1 MTQFCSQI
9 LAITYFMNK
18 FSDNYPHLEAILN
31 GYSRKSLQA
40 TYTYQDHIHAQALSL
55 FVANSELSTPE
66 LNRNNVAA
74 VIDGTLEWPNSNE
87 VQPFEGVSI
96 PLEFFEEHGLL
107 SFYAD
112 WCRIHADKVIQID
125 KIDKSIVPL
134 VQTLE
139 LLNDIRWGRNG
150 YTQPQL
156 KCSKVKLE
164 LIFWDRFKRSDI
176 TNILTTLTL
185 QDEYFYL
192 TPGNQNFDELV
203 ITYLWS
209 ELRTLLE
216 PEIAL
221 KKWLLF
227 ISSNGDRT
235 CIPNKDIL
243 GDDLYS
249 EFCDEIVKY
258 IKDDLSLRQPIQVL
272 QKQSV
277 NKDYFYSIIA
287 PMQTTTHISIN
298 INSDDRSQKIENQ
311 ELPKPTIDEF
321 GNHYS
326 LPEVNINENFQ
337 FVRDMNVTRHWR
349 EPEYLYTRLI
359 WGIIED
365 NITISGRS
373 LHSYQIIDDL
383 FLIAK
388 ICPILRAILL
398 VSIPRYSP
406 TIYLIWLIS
415 HSEFCD
421 IGFYYLIQNSF
432 LKNNLNQNSDSYSND
447 FSSGYQKLICNEYFS
462 NLPNDSTESN
472 LLKIIEF
479 LGERCHLNKNNYTDQ
494 DEYKILKIFLSQLN
508 NKQILELSTLFG
520 NFISLEE
527 DGDSL
532 IFKDYWYLLG
542 FWLIDNQPI
551 ENYKKFSEKFLN
563 YYKLNFEYG
572 FKKSYQSI
580 HPSKFLFD
588 LNWGKHVSN
597 DNLQFILDISKG
609 YKNWKNLLKYSN
621 KNEYFDIARNI
632 RQYIQVLIKINQS
645 QESDTTQ
652 KRIINIVNLMGFT
665 NDEDFLP
672 IMDKKYH
679 SGEYAFDIWTQFC
692 IYLNI
697 VDDNKLDDF
706 FEDTLKIIPLDQLYT
721 IIENNI
727 IISRNRLYQEE
738 IANRLPTNE
747 NLSLDKL
754 EEAFVSAWRPTDK
767 GVREKILKEVDSIL
781 SQPRFSNPKHEIA
794 IQIKQKWLIYNY
806 KWKLLDLLEDLNSD
820 PEKFNEEVYT
830 IKIPSIENNHR
841 SDINS
846 AVFNECEQFRRY
858 IIASSYID
866 INPQQSIDI
875 IEALHKETQS
885 SHHLLLLLD
894 SNISLFKETG
904 KSEKLDHILK
914 VCLTKHSNIHPADLS
929 INWINKIL
937 ESYILL
943 KNDGDIDYFW
953 TQLSLHQQN
962 FENILYL
969 YCQSLINR
977 DKPLIAQ
984 QLLNQYCQLNKL
996 DINDLEIDNLMKELL
1011 DSSNKKAASQ
1021 LIEYAFESNQ
1031 RTPAQLSKH
1040 YAEIVSSEF
1049 NTYVSIISPT
1059 TQPHEFLKNIFVEI
1073 CGELLLRKK
1082 NLQLHD
1088 KALNLQISKEDLI
1101 NDWFTSLFDKRMA
1114 EARISFRDQK
1124 RGGQSSNGLSPGE
1137 IDGFITDSRNR
1148 RIAIFEA
1155 FRLFGLIK
1163 DVIDE
1168 HIDKIHSY
1176 DEESLDQVFIVA
1188 YCDVV
1193 NFDQL
1198 VCKYINYIVDRSHVG
1213 FQETISP
1220 LKQLSETTE
1229 NMWVGIETR
1238 MRGDKEIIFYHFLL
1252 NMKIKN

>member
-1 MTQFCSQI
+1 
-9 LAITYFMNK
+9 MNK
-18 FSDNYPHLEAILN
+18 FSDNYPHLEALLN
-31 GYSRKSLQA
+31 GYSHKSLQA
-40 TYTYQDHIHAQALSL
+40 TYTYQDHIHAQAFAL
-55 FVANSELSTPE
+55 FLANSELSTPE
-66 LNRNNVAA
+66 LSRNNVAA
-74 VIDGTLEWPNSNE
+74 VINGNLEWPNSNGD
-87 VQPFEGVSI
+87 QSFKGVSI

-112 WCRIHADKVIQID
+112 WCKIHVRDSID
-125 KIDKSIVPL
+125 LEKMDESVVPL

-139 LLNDIRWGRNG
+139 HLKDIKWGRNG
-150 YTQPQL
+150 YTQPQF
-156 KCSKVKLE
+156 KCSETKLK
-164 LIFWDRFKRSDI
+164 LIFWEKFHRTDI
-176 TNILTTLTL
+176 TNILNKLTL

-192 TPGNQNFDELV
+192 TPGNQNYDELI

-209 ELRTLLE
+209 ELRTSLE
-216 PEIAL
+216 PEMAL

-227 ISSNGDRT
+227 ISSNGDRA
-235 CIPNKDIL
+235 CIPNKNIL
-243 GDDLYS
+243 EDDLYS
-249 EFCDEIVKY
+249 EFCNELIKY
-258 IKDDLSLRQPIQVL
+258 IKNDLALAHPIKVL
-272 QKQSV
+272 QKQAV
-277 NKDYFYSIIA
+277 NEDYFYSIIA
-287 PMQTTTHISIN
+287 PVQTTTHLSID
-298 INSDDRSQKIENQ
+298 INSDDRSQKIERQ
-311 ELPKPTIDEF
+311 ELPKPTIDELDHQY
-321 GNHYS
+321 N
-326 LPEVNINENFQ
+326 LQNINTTENLQ

-349 EPEYLYTRLI
+349 EPESLYTSLI

-373 LHSYQIIDDL
+373 LNSYQIIDDL

-388 ICPILRAILL
+388 THLILRGLLL

-415 HSEFCD
+415 NSVFCD
-421 IGFYYLIQNSF
+421 IGFYYLVQNNFSKENF
-432 LKNNLNQNSDSYSND
+432 NQSSDSYSND
-447 FSSGYQKLICNEYFS
+447 FSNGYKKLICNEFFK
-462 NLPNDSTESN
+462 NLPNENIGDR
-472 LLKIIEF
+472 LLKIIDF
-479 LGERCHLNKNNYTDQ
+479 LGEKCHLNHKDYINQ
-494 DEYKILKIFLSQLN
+494 DEYKILECFLSQLN
-508 NKQILELSTLFG
+508 NEHIPQLSTSFEK
-520 NFISLEE
+520 FITPEKT
-527 DGDSL
+527 GDNL
-532 IFKDYWYLLG
+532 IFKNHWYLLG
-542 FWLIDNQPI
+542 FWLLENQPI

-572 FKKSYQSI
+572 FKKPYQSI
-580 HPSKFLFD
+580 HPSKFLSD
-588 LNWGKHVSN
+588 LKWETLISS

-609 YKNWKNLLKYSN
+609 YKNWVNLLKYSN

-632 RQYIQVLIKINQS
+632 RQYIQVLIKINQI
-645 QESDTTQ
+645 QESDITQ
-652 KRIINIVNLMGFT
+652 KRIINIINLMGFT

-767 GVREKILKEVDSIL
+767 GVREKILKEVNSIL
-781 SQPRFSNPKHEIA
+781 SQPRFNNPKHKLAIEI
-794 IQIKQKWLIYNY
+794 KTKWSSYNY
-806 KWKLLDLLEDLNSD
+806 KWELLNLLEKSNSN
-820 PEKFNEEVYT
+820 PEEFQKHVYL
-830 IKIPSIENNHR
+830 IEIPSIENNQR
-841 SDINS
+841 SDINR
-846 AVFNECEQFRRY
+846 AHQKECEQFRRY
-858 IIASSYID
+858 LIAASYID
-866 INPQQSIDI
+866 SNPQQSKDI
-875 IEALHKETQS
+875 IEALYKETQS

-894 SNISLFKETG
+894 SNISLSKKTG
-904 KSEKLDHILK
+904 KSENLDHILK
-914 VCLTKHSNIHPADLS
+914 VCLTEQSKIHPADLS

-937 ESYILL
+937 ESYTLL

-953 TQLSLHQQN
+953 SQLSPHQQN

-977 DKPLIAQ
+977 NKPLIAQ

-996 DINDLEIDNLMKELL
+996 DLNELKIDDLMKELL
-1011 DSSNKKAASQ
+1011 NSSNKMAASQ
-1021 LIEYAFESNQ
+1021 LIEYAFESGQ

-1088 KALNLQISKEDLI
+1088 KALNLQISEEDLI
-1101 NDWFTSLFDKRMA
+1101 NDWLTSLFDKRMA
-1114 EARISFRDQK
+1114 EARIGFRDQK

-1155 FRLFGLIK
+1155 FRLFSLTK

-1176 DEESLDQVFIVA
+1176 DEESLDQVFIMA

-1193 NFDQL
+1193 HFDRL
-1198 VCKYINYIVDRSHVG
+1198 VGKYISYIDNRSHIG
-1213 FQETISP
+1213 FQKTISP

-1238 MRGDKEIIFYHFLL
+1238 MRGDKETIFYHFLL

>member
-1 MTQFCSQI
+1 
-9 LAITYFMNK
+9 MNK
-18 FSDNYPHLEAILN
+18 FSDNYPHLEALLN
-31 GYSRKSLQA
+31 GYSHKSLQA
-40 TYTYQDHIHAQALSL
+40 TYTYQDHIHAQALAL
-55 FVANSELSTPE
+55 FLANSELSTPE
-66 LNRNNVAA
+66 LSRNNVAA
-74 VIDGTLEWPNSNE
+74 VINGNLEWPNSNGD
-87 VQPFEGVSI
+87 QSFKGVSI

-112 WCRIHADKVIQID
+112 WCKIHVRDSID
-125 KIDKSIVPL
+125 LEKMDESVVPL

-139 LLNDIRWGRNG
+139 HLKDIKWGRNG
-150 YTQPQL
+150 YTQPQF
-156 KCSKVKLE
+156 KCSETKLK
-164 LIFWDRFKRSDI
+164 LIFWEKFHRTDI
-176 TNILTTLTL
+176 TNILNKLTL

-192 TPGNQNFDELV
+192 TPGNQNYDELI

-209 ELRTLLE
+209 ELRTSLE
-216 PEIAL
+216 PEMAL

-227 ISSNGDRT
+227 ISSNGDRA
-235 CIPNKDIL
+235 CIPNKNIL
-243 GDDLYS
+243 EDDLYS
-249 EFCDEIVKY
+249 EFCNELIKY
-258 IKDDLSLRQPIQVL
+258 IKNDLALAHPIKVL
-272 QKQSV
+272 QKQAV
-277 NKDYFYSIIA
+277 NEDYFYSIIA
-287 PMQTTTHISIN
+287 PVQTTTHLSID
-298 INSDDRSQKIENQ
+298 INSDDRSQKIERQ
-311 ELPKPTIDEF
+311 ELPKPTIDELDHQY
-321 GNHYS
+321 N
-326 LPEVNINENFQ
+326 LQNINTTENLQ
-337 FVRDMNVTRHWR
+337 FVRDMNITRHWR
-349 EPEYLYTRLI
+349 EPESLYTSLI

-373 LHSYQIIDDL
+373 LNSYQIIDDL

-388 ICPILRAILL
+388 THLILRGLLL

-415 HSEFCD
+415 NSVFCD
-421 IGFYYLIQNSF
+421 IGFYYLVQNNFSKENF
-432 LKNNLNQNSDSYSND
+432 NQSSDSYSND
-447 FSSGYQKLICNEYFS
+447 FSNGYKKLICNEFFK
-462 NLPNDSTESN
+462 NLPNENIGDR
-472 LLKIIEF
+472 LLKIIDF
-479 LGERCHLNKNNYTDQ
+479 LGEKCHLNHKDYINQ
-494 DEYKILKIFLSQLN
+494 DEYKILECFLSQLN
-508 NKQILELSTLFG
+508 NEHIPQLSTSFEK
-520 NFISLEE
+520 FITPEKSGEN
-527 DGDSL
+527 L
-532 IFKDYWYLLG
+532 IFKNHWYLLG
-542 FWLIDNQPI
+542 FWLLENQPI

-572 FKKSYQSI
+572 FKKPYQSI
-580 HPSKFLFD
+580 HPSKFLSD
-588 LNWGKHVSN
+588 LKWETLISS

-609 YKNWKNLLKYSN
+609 YKNWVNLLKYSN

-632 RQYIQVLIKINQS
+632 RQYIQVLIKINQI
-645 QESDTTQ
+645 QESDITQ
-652 KRIINIVNLMGFT
+652 KRIINIINLMGFT

-767 GVREKILKEVDSIL
+767 GVREKILKEVNSIL
-781 SQPRFSNPKHEIA
+781 SQPRFNNPKHKLAIEI
-794 IQIKQKWLIYNY
+794 KTKWSSYNY
-806 KWKLLDLLEDLNSD
+806 KWELLNLLEKSNSN
-820 PEKFNEEVYT
+820 PEEFQKHVYL
-830 IKIPSIENNHR
+830 IEIPSIENNQR
-841 SDINS
+841 SDINR
-846 AVFNECEQFRRY
+846 AHQKECEQFRRY
-858 IIASSYID
+858 LIAASYID
-866 INPQQSIDI
+866 SNPQQSKDI
-875 IEALHKETQS
+875 IEALYKETQS

-894 SNISLFKETG
+894 SNISLSKKTG
-904 KSEKLDHILK
+904 KSENLDHILK
-914 VCLTKHSNIHPADLS
+914 VCLTEQSKIHPADLS

-937 ESYILL
+937 ESYTLL

-953 TQLSLHQQN
+953 SQLSPHQQN

-977 DKPLIAQ
+977 NKPLIAQ

-996 DINDLEIDNLMKELL
+996 DLNELKIDDLMKELL
-1011 DSSNKKAASQ
+1011 NSSNKMAASQ
-1021 LIEYAFESNQ
+1021 LIEYAFESGQ

-1088 KALNLQISKEDLI
+1088 KALNLQISEEDLI
-1101 NDWFTSLFDKRMA
+1101 NDWLTSLFDKRMA
-1114 EARISFRDQK
+1114 EARIGFRDQK
-1124 RGGQSSNGLSPGE
+1124 RGGQSSNGLTPGE

-1155 FRLFGLIK
+1155 FRLFSLTK

-1176 DEESLDQVFIVA
+1176 DEESLDQVFIMA

-1193 NFDQL
+1193 HFDRL
-1198 VCKYINYIVDRSHVG
+1198 VGKYISYIDNRSHIG
-1213 FQETISP
+1213 FQKTISP

-1238 MRGDKEIIFYHFLL
+1238 MRGDKETIFYHFLL

>member
-1 MTQFCSQI
+1 
-9 LAITYFMNK
+9 MNK
-18 FSDNYPHLEAILN
+18 FSDNYPHLEALLN
-31 GYSRKSLQA
+31 GYSHKSLQA
-40 TYTYQDHIHAQALSL
+40 TYTYQDHIHAQAFAL
-55 FVANSELSTPE
+55 FLANSELSTPE
-66 LNRNNVAA
+66 LSRNNVAA
-74 VIDGTLEWPNSNE
+74 VINGNLEWPNSNGD
-87 VQPFEGVSI
+87 QSFKGVSI

-112 WCRIHADKVIQID
+112 WCKIHVRDSID
-125 KIDKSIVPL
+125 LEKMDESVVPL

-139 LLNDIRWGRNG
+139 HLKDIKWGRNG
-150 YTQPQL
+150 YTQPQF
-156 KCSKVKLE
+156 KCSETKLK
-164 LIFWDRFKRSDI
+164 LIFWEKFHRTDI
-176 TNILTTLTL
+176 TNILNKLTL

-192 TPGNQNFDELV
+192 TPGNQNYDELI

-209 ELRTLLE
+209 ELRTSLE
-216 PEIAL
+216 PEMAL

-227 ISSNGDRT
+227 ISSNGDRA
-235 CIPNKDIL
+235 CIPNKNIL
-243 GDDLYS
+243 EDDLYS
-249 EFCDEIVKY
+249 EFCNELIKY
-258 IKDDLSLRQPIQVL
+258 IKNDLALAHPIKVL
-272 QKQSV
+272 QKQAV
-277 NKDYFYSIIA
+277 NEDYFYSIIA
-287 PMQTTTHISIN
+287 PVQTTTHLSID
-298 INSDDRSQKIENQ
+298 INSDDRSQKIERQ
-311 ELPKPTIDEF
+311 ELPKPTIDELDHQY
-321 GNHYS
+321 N
-326 LPEVNINENFQ
+326 LQNINTTENLQ

-349 EPEYLYTRLI
+349 EPESLYTSLI

-365 NITISGRS
+365 NITISGRI
-373 LHSYQIIDDL
+373 LNSYQIIDDL

-388 ICPILRAILL
+388 THLILRGLLL

-415 HSEFCD
+415 NSVFCD
-421 IGFYYLIQNSF
+421 IGFYYLVQNNFSKENF
-432 LKNNLNQNSDSYSND
+432 NQSSDSYSND
-447 FSSGYQKLICNEYFS
+447 FSNGYKKLICNEFFK
-462 NLPNDSTESN
+462 NLPNENIGDR
-472 LLKIIEF
+472 LLKIIDF
-479 LGERCHLNKNNYTDQ
+479 LGEKCHLNHKDYINQ
-494 DEYKILKIFLSQLN
+494 DEYKILECFLSQLN
-508 NKQILELSTLFG
+508 NEHIPQLSTSFEK
-520 NFISLEE
+520 FITPEKT
-527 DGDSL
+527 GDNL
-532 IFKDYWYLLG
+532 IFKNHWYLLG
-542 FWLIDNQPI
+542 FWLLENQPI

-572 FKKSYQSI
+572 FKKPYQSI
-580 HPSKFLFD
+580 HPSKFLSD
-588 LNWGKHVSN
+588 LKWETLISS

-609 YKNWKNLLKYSN
+609 YKNWVNLLKYSN

-632 RQYIQVLIKINQS
+632 RQYIQVLIKINQI
-645 QESDTTQ
+645 QESDITQ
-652 KRIINIVNLMGFT
+652 KRIINIINLMGFT

-767 GVREKILKEVDSIL
+767 GVREKILKEVNSIL
-781 SQPRFSNPKHEIA
+781 SQPRFNNPKHKLAIEI
-794 IQIKQKWLIYNY
+794 KTKWSSYNY
-806 KWKLLDLLEDLNSD
+806 KWELLNLLEKSNSN
-820 PEKFNEEVYT
+820 PEEFQKHVYL
-830 IKIPSIENNHR
+830 IEIPSIENNQR
-841 SDINS
+841 SDINR
-846 AVFNECEQFRRY
+846 AHQKECEQFRRY
-858 IIASSYID
+858 LIAASYID
-866 INPQQSIDI
+866 SNPQQSKDI
-875 IEALHKETQS
+875 IEALYKETQS
-885 SHHLLLLLD
+885 SHHLLLQLD
-894 SNISLFKETG
+894 SNISLSKKTG
-904 KSEKLDHILK
+904 KSENLDHILK
-914 VCLTKHSNIHPADLS
+914 VCLTEQSKIHPADLS

-937 ESYILL
+937 ESYTLL

-953 TQLSLHQQN
+953 SQLSPHQQN

-977 DKPLIAQ
+977 NKPLIAQ

-996 DINDLEIDNLMKELL
+996 DLNELKIDDLMKELL
-1011 DSSNKKAASQ
+1011 NSSNKMAASQ
-1021 LIEYAFESNQ
+1021 LIEYAFESGQ

-1088 KALNLQISKEDLI
+1088 KALNLQISEEDLI
-1101 NDWFTSLFDKRMA
+1101 NDWLTSLFDKRMA
-1114 EARISFRDQK
+1114 EARIGFRDQK

-1155 FRLFGLIK
+1155 FRLFSLTK

-1176 DEESLDQVFIVA
+1176 DEESLDQVFIMA

-1193 NFDQL
+1193 HFDRL
-1198 VCKYINYIVDRSHVG
+1198 VGKYISYIDNRSHIG
-1213 FQETISP
+1213 FQKTISP

-1238 MRGDKEIIFYHFLL
+1238 MRGDKETIFYHFLL

>member
-1 MTQFCSQI
+1 
-9 LAITYFMNK
+9 MNK
-18 FSDNYPHLEAILN
+18 FSDNYPHLEALLN
-31 GYSRKSLQA
+31 GYSHKSLQA
-40 TYTYQDHIHAQALSL
+40 TYTYQDHIHAQAFAL
-55 FVANSELSTPE
+55 FLANSELSTPE
-66 LNRNNVAA
+66 LSRNNVAA
-74 VIDGTLEWPNSNE
+74 VINGNLEWPNSNGD
-87 VQPFEGVSI
+87 QSFKGISI

-112 WCRIHADKVIQID
+112 WCKIHVRDSID
-125 KIDKSIVPL
+125 LEKMDESVVPL

-139 LLNDIRWGRNG
+139 HLKDIKWGRNG
-150 YTQPQL
+150 YTQPQF
-156 KCSKVKLE
+156 KCSETKLK
-164 LIFWDRFKRSDI
+164 LIFWEKFHRTDI
-176 TNILTTLTL
+176 TNILNKLTL

-192 TPGNQNFDELV
+192 TPGNQNYDELI

-209 ELRTLLE
+209 ELRTSLE
-216 PEIAL
+216 PEMAL

-227 ISSNGDRT
+227 ISSNGDRA
-235 CIPNKDIL
+235 CIPNKNIL
-243 GDDLYS
+243 EDDLYS
-249 EFCDEIVKY
+249 EFCNELIKY
-258 IKDDLSLRQPIQVL
+258 IKNDLALAHPIKVL
-272 QKQSV
+272 QKQAV
-277 NKDYFYSIIA
+277 NEDYFYSIIA
-287 PMQTTTHISIN
+287 PVQTTTHLSID
-298 INSDDRSQKIENQ
+298 INSDDRSQKIERQ
-311 ELPKPTIDEF
+311 ELPKPTIDELDHQY
-321 GNHYS
+321 N
-326 LPEVNINENFQ
+326 LQNINTTENLQ

-349 EPEYLYTRLI
+349 EPESLYTSLI

-373 LHSYQIIDDL
+373 LNSYQIIDDL

-388 ICPILRAILL
+388 THLILRGLLL

-415 HSEFCD
+415 NSVFCD
-421 IGFYYLIQNSF
+421 IGFYYLVQNNFSKENF
-432 LKNNLNQNSDSYSND
+432 NQSSDSYSND
-447 FSSGYQKLICNEYFS
+447 FSNGYKKLICNEFFK
-462 NLPNDSTESN
+462 NLPNENIGDR
-472 LLKIIEF
+472 LLKIIDF
-479 LGERCHLNKNNYTDQ
+479 LGEKCHLNHKDYINQ
-494 DEYKILKIFLSQLN
+494 DEYKILECFLSQLN
-508 NKQILELSTLFG
+508 NEHIPQLSTSFEK
-520 NFISLEE
+520 FITPEKT
-527 DGDSL
+527 GDNL
-532 IFKDYWYLLG
+532 IFKNHWYLLG
-542 FWLIDNQPI
+542 FWLLENQPI

-572 FKKSYQSI
+572 FKKPYQSI
-580 HPSKFLFD
+580 HPSKFLSD
-588 LNWGKHVSN
+588 LKWETLISS

-609 YKNWKNLLKYSN
+609 YKNWVNLLKYSN

-632 RQYIQVLIKINQS
+632 RQYIQVLIKINQI
-645 QESDTTQ
+645 QESDITQ
-652 KRIINIVNLMGFT
+652 KRIINIINLMGFT
-665 NDEDFLP
+665 NDENFLP

-697 VDDNKLDDF
+697 VDDNKLEDF

-767 GVREKILKEVDSIL
+767 GVREKILKEVNSIL
-781 SQPRFSNPKHEIA
+781 SQPRFNNPKHKIA
-794 IQIKQKWLIYNY
+794 IEIKTKWSSYNY
-806 KWKLLDLLEDLNSD
+806 KWELLNLLEKSNSN
-820 PEKFNEEVYT
+820 PEEFQKHVYL
-830 IKIPSIENNHR
+830 IEIPSIENNQR
-841 SDINS
+841 SDINR
-846 AVFNECEQFRRY
+846 AHQKECEQFRRY
-858 IIASSYID
+858 LIAASYID
-866 INPQQSIDI
+866 SNPQQSKDI
-875 IEALHKETQS
+875 IEALYKETQS

-894 SNISLFKETG
+894 SNISLSKKTG
-904 KSEKLDHILK
+904 KSENLDHILK
-914 VCLTKHSNIHPADLS
+914 VCLTEQSKIHPADLS

-937 ESYILL
+937 ESYTLL

-953 TQLSLHQQN
+953 SQLSPHQQN

-977 DKPLIAQ
+977 NKPLIAQ

-996 DINDLEIDNLMKELL
+996 DLNELKIDDLMKELL
-1011 DSSNKKAASQ
+1011 NSSNKMAASQ
-1021 LIEYAFESNQ
+1021 LIEYAFESGQ

-1088 KALNLQISKEDLI
+1088 KALNLQISEEDLI
-1101 NDWFTSLFDKRMA
+1101 NDWLTSLFDKRMA
-1114 EARISFRDQK
+1114 EARIGFRDQK

-1155 FRLFGLIK
+1155 FRLFSLTK

-1176 DEESLDQVFIVA
+1176 DEESLDQVFIMA

-1193 NFDQL
+1193 HFDRL
-1198 VCKYINYIVDRSHVG
+1198 VGKYISYIDNRSHIG
-1213 FQETISP
+1213 FQKTISP

-1238 MRGDKEIIFYHFLL
+1238 MRGDKETIFYHFLL

>member
-1 MTQFCSQI
+1 
-9 LAITYFMNK
+9 MNK
-18 FSDNYPHLEAILN
+18 FSDNYPHLEALLN
-31 GYSRKSLQA
+31 GYSHKSLQA
-40 TYTYQDHIHAQALSL
+40 TYTYQDHIHAQAFAL
-55 FVANSELSTPE
+55 FLANSELSTPE
-66 LNRNNVAA
+66 LSRNNVAA
-74 VIDGTLEWPNSNE
+74 VINGNLEWPNSNGD
-87 VQPFEGVSI
+87 QSFKGVSI

-112 WCRIHADKVIQID
+112 WCKIHVRDSID
-125 KIDKSIVPL
+125 LEKMDESVVPL

-139 LLNDIRWGRNG
+139 HLKDIKWGRNG
-150 YTQPQL
+150 YTQPQF
-156 KCSKVKLE
+156 KCSETKLK
-164 LIFWDRFKRSDI
+164 LIFWEKFHRTDI
-176 TNILTTLTL
+176 TNILNKLTL

-192 TPGNQNFDELV
+192 TPGNQNYDELI

-209 ELRTLLE
+209 ELRTSLE
-216 PEIAL
+216 PEMAL

-227 ISSNGDRT
+227 ISSNGDRA
-235 CIPNKDIL
+235 CIPNKNIL
-243 GDDLYS
+243 EDDLYS
-249 EFCDEIVKY
+249 EFCNELIKY
-258 IKDDLSLRQPIQVL
+258 IKNDLALAHPIKVL
-272 QKQSV
+272 QKQAV
-277 NKDYFYSIIA
+277 NEDYFYSIIA
-287 PMQTTTHISIN
+287 PVQTTTHLSID
-298 INSDDRSQKIENQ
+298 INSDDRSQKIERQ
-311 ELPKPTIDEF
+311 ELPKPTIDELDHQY
-321 GNHYS
+321 N
-326 LPEVNINENFQ
+326 LQNINTTENLQ

-349 EPEYLYTRLI
+349 EPESLYTSLI

-373 LHSYQIIDDL
+373 LNSYQIIDDL

-388 ICPILRAILL
+388 THLILRGLLL

-415 HSEFCD
+415 NSVFCD
-421 IGFYYLIQNSF
+421 IGFYYLVQNNFSKENF
-432 LKNNLNQNSDSYSND
+432 NQSSDSYSND
-447 FSSGYQKLICNEYFS
+447 FSNGYKKLICNEFFK
-462 NLPNDSTESN
+462 NLPNENIGDR
-472 LLKIIEF
+472 LLKIIDF
-479 LGERCHLNKNNYTDQ
+479 LGEKCHLNHKDYINQ
-494 DEYKILKIFLSQLN
+494 DEYKILECFLSQLN
-508 NKQILELSTLFG
+508 NEHIPQLSTSFEK
-520 NFISLEE
+520 FITPEKT
-527 DGDSL
+527 GDNL
-532 IFKDYWYLLG
+532 IFKNHWYLLG
-542 FWLIDNQPI
+542 FWLLENQPI

-572 FKKSYQSI
+572 FKKPYQSI
-580 HPSKFLFD
+580 HPSKFLSD
-588 LNWGKHVSN
+588 LKWETLISS

-609 YKNWKNLLKYSN
+609 YKNWVNLLKYSN

-632 RQYIQVLIKINQS
+632 RQYIQVLIKINQI
-645 QESDTTQ
+645 QESDITQ
-652 KRIINIVNLMGFT
+652 KRIINIINLMGFT
-665 NDEDFLP
+665 NDENFLP

-697 VDDNKLDDF
+697 VDDNKLEDF

-767 GVREKILKEVDSIL
+767 GVREKILKEVNSIL
-781 SQPRFSNPKHEIA
+781 SQPRFNNPKHKIA
-794 IQIKQKWLIYNY
+794 IEIKTKWSSYNY
-806 KWKLLDLLEDLNSD
+806 KWELLNLLEKSNSN
-820 PEKFNEEVYT
+820 PEEFQKHVYL
-830 IKIPSIENNHR
+830 IEIPSIENNQR
-841 SDINS
+841 SDINR
-846 AVFNECEQFRRY
+846 AHQKECEQFRRY
-858 IIASSYID
+858 LIAASYID
-866 INPQQSIDI
+866 SNPQQSKDI
-875 IEALHKETQS
+875 IEALYKETQS

-894 SNISLFKETG
+894 SNISLSKKTG
-904 KSEKLDHILK
+904 KSENLDHILK
-914 VCLTKHSNIHPADLS
+914 VCLTEQSKIHPADLS

-937 ESYILL
+937 ESYTLL

-953 TQLSLHQQN
+953 SQLSPHQQN

-977 DKPLIAQ
+977 NKPLIAQ

-996 DINDLEIDNLMKELL
+996 DLNELKIDDLMKELL
-1011 DSSNKKAASQ
+1011 NSSNKMAASQ
-1021 LIEYAFESNQ
+1021 LIEYAFESGQ

-1088 KALNLQISKEDLI
+1088 KALNLQISEEDLI
-1101 NDWFTSLFDKRMA
+1101 NDWLTSLFDKRMA
-1114 EARISFRDQK
+1114 EARIGFRDQK

-1155 FRLFGLIK
+1155 FRLFSLTK

-1176 DEESLDQVFIVA
+1176 DEESLDQVFIMA

-1193 NFDQL
+1193 HFDRL
-1198 VCKYINYIVDRSHVG
+1198 VGKYISYIDNRSHIG
-1213 FQETISP
+1213 FQKTISP

-1238 MRGDKEIIFYHFLL
+1238 MRGDKETIFYHFLL

>member
-1 MTQFCSQI
+1 
-9 LAITYFMNK
+9 MNK
-18 FSDNYPHLEAILN
+18 FSDNYPHLEALLN
-31 GYSRKSLQA
+31 GYSHKSLQA
-40 TYTYQDHIHAQALSL
+40 TYTYQDHIHAQAFAL
-55 FVANSELSTPE
+55 FLANSELSTPE
-66 LNRNNVAA
+66 LSRNNVAA
-74 VIDGTLEWPNSNE
+74 VINGNLEWPNSNGD
-87 VQPFEGVSI
+87 QSFKGVSI

-112 WCRIHADKVIQID
+112 WCKIHVRDSID
-125 KIDKSIVPL
+125 LEKMDESVVPL

-139 LLNDIRWGRNG
+139 HLKDIKWGRNG
-150 YTQPQL
+150 YTQPQF
-156 KCSKVKLE
+156 KCSETKLK
-164 LIFWDRFKRSDI
+164 LIFWEKFHRTDI
-176 TNILTTLTL
+176 TNILNKLTL

-192 TPGNQNFDELV
+192 TPGNQNYDELI

-209 ELRTLLE
+209 ELRTSLE
-216 PEIAL
+216 PEMAL

-227 ISSNGDRT
+227 ISSNGDRA
-235 CIPNKDIL
+235 CIPNKNIL
-243 GDDLYS
+243 EDDLYS
-249 EFCDEIVKY
+249 EFCNELIKY
-258 IKDDLSLRQPIQVL
+258 IKNDLALAHPIKVL
-272 QKQSV
+272 QKQAV
-277 NKDYFYSIIA
+277 NEDYFYSIIA
-287 PMQTTTHISIN
+287 PVQTTTHLSID
-298 INSDDRSQKIENQ
+298 INSDDRSQKIERQ
-311 ELPKPTIDEF
+311 ELPKPTIDELDHQY
-321 GNHYS
+321 N
-326 LPEVNINENFQ
+326 LQNINTTENLQ

-349 EPEYLYTRLI
+349 EPESLYTSLI

-373 LHSYQIIDDL
+373 LNSYQIIDDL

-388 ICPILRAILL
+388 THLILRGLLL

-415 HSEFCD
+415 NSVFCD
-421 IGFYYLIQNSF
+421 IGFYYLVQNNFSKENF
-432 LKNNLNQNSDSYSND
+432 NQSSDSYSND
-447 FSSGYQKLICNEYFS
+447 FSNGYKKLICNEFFK
-462 NLPNDSTESN
+462 NLPNENIGDR
-472 LLKIIEF
+472 LLKIIDF
-479 LGERCHLNKNNYTDQ
+479 LGEKCHLNHKDYINQ
-494 DEYKILKIFLSQLN
+494 DEYKILECFLSQLN
-508 NKQILELSTLFG
+508 NEHIPQLSTSFEK
-520 NFISLEE
+520 FITPEKT
-527 DGDSL
+527 GDNL
-532 IFKDYWYLLG
+532 IFKNHWYLLG
-542 FWLIDNQPI
+542 FWLLENQPI

-572 FKKSYQSI
+572 FKKPYQSI
-580 HPSKFLFD
+580 HPSKFLSD
-588 LNWGKHVSN
+588 LKWETLISS

-609 YKNWKNLLKYSN
+609 YKNWVNLLKYSN

-632 RQYIQVLIKINQS
+632 RQYIQVLIKINQI
-645 QESDTTQ
+645 QESDITQ
-652 KRIINIVNLMGFT
+652 KRIINIINLMGFT
-665 NDEDFLP
+665 NDENFLP

-767 GVREKILKEVDSIL
+767 GVREKILKEVNSIL
-781 SQPRFSNPKHEIA
+781 SQPRFNNPKHKIA
-794 IQIKQKWLIYNY
+794 IEIKTKWSSYNY
-806 KWKLLDLLEDLNSD
+806 KWELLNLLEKSNSN
-820 PEKFNEEVYT
+820 PEEFQKHVYL
-830 IKIPSIENNHR
+830 IEIPSIENNQR
-841 SDINS
+841 SDINR
-846 AVFNECEQFRRY
+846 AHQKECEQFRRY
-858 IIASSYID
+858 LIAASYID
-866 INPQQSIDI
+866 SNPQQSKDI
-875 IEALHKETQS
+875 IEALYKETQS

-894 SNISLFKETG
+894 SNISLSKKTG
-904 KSEKLDHILK
+904 KSENLDHILK
-914 VCLTKHSNIHPADLS
+914 VCLTEQSKIHPADLS

-937 ESYILL
+937 ESYTLL

-953 TQLSLHQQN
+953 SQLSPHQQN

-977 DKPLIAQ
+977 NKPLIAQ

-996 DINDLEIDNLMKELL
+996 DLNELKIDDLMKELL
-1011 DSSNKKAASQ
+1011 NSSNKMAASQ
-1021 LIEYAFESNQ
+1021 LIEYAFESGQ

-1088 KALNLQISKEDLI
+1088 KALNLQISEEDLI
-1101 NDWFTSLFDKRMA
+1101 NDWLTSLFDKRMA
-1114 EARISFRDQK
+1114 EARIGFRDQK

-1155 FRLFGLIK
+1155 FRLFSLTK

-1176 DEESLDQVFIVA
+1176 DEESLDQVFIMA

-1193 NFDQL
+1193 HFDRL
-1198 VCKYINYIVDRSHVG
+1198 VGKYISYIDNRSHIG
-1213 FQETISP
+1213 FQKTISP

-1238 MRGDKEIIFYHFLL
+1238 MRGNKETIFYHFLL

>member
-1 MTQFCSQI
+1 
-9 LAITYFMNK
+9 MNK
-18 FSDNYPHLEAILN
+18 FSDNYPHLEALLN
-31 GYSRKSLQA
+31 GYSQKSLKT
-40 TYTYQDHIHAQALSL
+40 TYTYQDHIYAQALAL
-55 FVANSELSTPE
+55 FLANSELSTPE
-66 LNRNNVAA
+66 LSRNNVAA
-74 VIDGTLEWPNSNE
+74 VINGNLKWPNSNGDE
-87 VQPFEGVSI
+87 PFKGVLI

-112 WCRIHADKVIQID
+112 WCRIHADKAIQID

-164 LIFWDRFKRSDI
+164 LIFWDKFKRSDI
-176 TNILTTLTL
+176 TNILTTLKL
-185 QDEYFYL
+185 QNEYYYL
-192 TPGNQNFDELV
+192 TPGNQNFDELI

-209 ELRTLLE
+209 ELRTLLK

-227 ISSNGDRT
+227 ISSNGDRA

-249 EFCDEIVKY
+249 EFCDEMVKY
-258 IKDDLSLRQPIQVL
+258 IKDDLSLQRPIQVL

-277 NKDYFYSIIA
+277 NEDYFYSIITQV
-287 PMQTTTHISIN
+287 QTTKHISIN
-298 INSDDRSQKIENQ
+298 INSDHRSQKTENQ

-321 GNHYS
+321 GNHYN
-326 LPEVNINENFQ
+326 LQKVNINENFQ
-337 FVRDMNVTRHWR
+337 FVCDMNIPRHWR
-349 EPEYLYTRLI
+349 EPEYLYTSLI

-365 NITISGRS
+365 NITITGRS
-373 LHSYQIIDDL
+373 LNSYQIIDDL

-388 ICPILRAILL
+388 THPILRTILL

-406 TIYLIWLIS
+406 TVYLIWLIS

-432 LKNNLNQNSDSYSND
+432 FKNNLNYNYDSYNND
-447 FSSGYQKLICNEYFS
+447 FSSGYQKIICNEYFS
-462 NLPNDSTESN
+462 SHSNDSTKSN
-472 LLKIIEF
+472 LLNIIQF
-479 LGERCHLNKNNYTDQ
+479 LGERCHLKNKNYTDQ

-508 NKQILELSTLFG
+508 NKQILELSISFE

-542 FWLIDNQPI
+542 FWLIEKQPT
-551 ENYKKFSEKFLN
+551 ENYNKISNKLLN
-563 YYKLNFEYG
+563 YYKLNFEYA
-572 FKKSYQSI
+572 FKNPNQSI
-580 HPSKFLFD
+580 HPSKFLSD
-588 LNWGKHVSN
+588 LNWGKLVSS

-609 YKNWKNLLKYSN
+609 YKNWVNLLKYSN

-632 RQYIQVLIKINQS
+632 RQYIQVLIKINQI
-645 QESDTTQ
+645 QESDIIQ
-652 KRIINIVNLMGFT
+652 KIIINIINLMGFT

-767 GVREKILKEVDSIL
+767 GVREKILKEVNSIL
-781 SQPRFSNPKHEIA
+781 SQPRFNNPKHKLAIEI
-794 IQIKQKWLIYNY
+794 KTKWSSYNY
-806 KWKLLDLLEDLNSD
+806 KWELLNLLEKSNSN
-820 PEKFNEEVYT
+820 PEEFQKHVYL
-830 IKIPSIENNHR
+830 IEIPSIENNQR
-841 SDINS
+841 SDINR
-846 AVFNECEQFRRY
+846 AHQKECEQFRRY
-858 IIASSYID
+858 LIAASYINS
-866 INPQQSIDI
+866 NPQQSKDI
-875 IEALHKETQS
+875 IEALYKETQS

-894 SNISLFKETG
+894 SNISLSKKTG
-904 KSEKLDHILK
+904 KSENLDHILK
-914 VCLTKHSNIHPADLS
+914 VCLTEQSKIHPADLS

-937 ESYILL
+937 ESYTLL

-953 TQLSLHQQN
+953 SQLSPHQQN

-977 DKPLIAQ
+977 NKPLIAQ

-996 DINDLEIDNLMKELL
+996 DLNELKIDDLMKELL
-1011 DSSNKKAASQ
+1011 NSSNKMAASQ
-1021 LIEYAFESNQ
+1021 LIEYAFESGQ

-1088 KALNLQISKEDLI
+1088 KALNLQISEEDLI
-1101 NDWFTSLFDKRMA
+1101 NDWLTSLFDKRMA
-1114 EARISFRDQK
+1114 EARIGFRDQK

-1155 FRLFGLIK
+1155 FRLFSLTK

-1176 DEESLDQVFIVA
+1176 DEESLDQVFIMA

-1193 NFDQL
+1193 HFDRL
-1198 VCKYINYIVDRSHVG
+1198 VGKYISYIDNRSHIG
-1213 FQETISP
+1213 FQKTISP

-1238 MRGDKEIIFYHFLL
+1238 MRGDKETIFYHFLL